1 MPTGIIMAYSIP
13 DGAQVFID
21 GVPQPTRFGIAR
33 TPTLIPEVPAGIRN
47 VTFTLSGYSSDTKTI
62 NVPQGGYATVYGILH
77 PIA

>member
-21 GVPQPTRFGIAR
+21 GIIQFSRFGTAR
-33 TPTLIPEVPAGIRN
+33 TPTLIPEVPAGTRN
-47 VTFTLSGYSSDTKTI
+47 VTFTLHGYIDDTKTI

-77 PIA
+77 TM